1 MPPKEKNPCL
11 GCGKECTGQQFSVL
25 CTLCALW
32 CHKECAGISDPF
44 FKNLELQKKEMGTAF
59 WACRSCVNFA
69 STFGAK
75 VNARLQEIS
84 DKVDT
89 LEARMEEN
97 AGGLEKV
104 QEKADAV
111 EKKVEEVE
119 TVVENME
126 KQVNDGMY
134 DEMRAREAI
143 KRNIVMYGVKDPDRN
158 ITDGK
163 ERMEEDKAE
172 CERIFIAAG
181 MTARKTDIRF
191 CRRLGERG
199 EEWRPI
205 LLGMK
210 SETIKCEVLD
220 QAKGLQNTIYKDV
233 GIGPDQTKQQKQAE
247 IRLKEEAD
255 RMNREELNDQDKAK
269 NLKWAVIGPRGE
281 KRIVKIQDREDR
293 EGSRGPPTRGG
304 RGRGRG
310 RGTWNNDRTGDRSRR
325 GRQEEDMDTEM
336 ERPRSRTKQ

>member
-1 MPPKEKNPCL
+1 M
-11 GCGKECTGQQFSVL
+11 
-25 CTLCALW
+25 
-32 CHKECAGISDPF
+32 
-44 FKNLELQKKEMGTAF
+44 
-59 WACRSCVNFA
+59 
-69 STFGAK
+69 
-75 VNARLQEIS
+75 
-84 DKVDT
+84 
-89 LEARMEEN
+89 
-97 AGGLEKV
+97 LEKKTESGLIIKV
-104 QEKADAV
+104 TSIILLFNAYTKISTICMCADDLLV
-111 EKKVEEVE
+111 
-119 TVVENME
+119 
-126 KQVNDGMY
+126 
-134 DEMRAREAI
+134 
-143 KRNIVMYGVKDPDRN
+143 
-158 ITDGK
+158 
-163 ERMEEDKAE
+163 
-172 CERIFIAAG
+172 F
-181 MTARKTDIRF
+181 
-191 CRRLGERG
+191 LGERG

-210 SETIKCEVLD
+210 SETIKCEILD

-310 RGTWNNDRTGDRSRR
+310 RGTWNNDRTGDRSKR
-325 GRQEEDMDTEM
+325 GRQEEDRDTEM